1 MNEGPLRELASG
13 VDALYLSGHCEPT
26 LAFLARLEAT
36 RELAELLNEPMEL
49 YVGGLGFKLA
59 PHGWGRY
66 RYLLV
71 HELGRVGVSTSQH
84 LPPVRVQPRSE
95 LLHAVGPVAT
105 VQGFTA
111 VLAEDCP
118 DMVFTVT
125 RVDLFSD
132 WQGLQLDSDCRSQ
145 FSCRAATSRSFE
157 VGGVVSGL
165 DFGRRSTKTFSAR
178 IYDKTAEIARSG
190 ADWWKGVWGDSYRQ
204 GEQVWR
210 VEFEIGRD
218 GLAGFGLA
226 TPAQVLAATSDLW
239 RYATEEWLT
248 YRVACSDQTRS
259 RWDVAPE
266 WRQIRRAS
274 LRAEPLGLNRIAAGK
289 KAGSLRRIMPPLA
302 GYLAAFAALIGTYDI
317 EGTLQA
323 LDRHLRDDEIAR
335 STPFRERICRR
346 RAEVGSR

>member
-1 MNEGPLRELASG
+1 MSAPETASPAAEIDATLHVAREAGTSHGPLRELASG
-13 VDALYLSGHCEPT
+13 IDALYLSGHCEPT
-26 LAFLARLEAT
+26 PGFLARLEAT
-36 RELAELLNEPMEL
+36 RELAELVNEPMEL

-105 VQGFTA
+105 VEGFA
-111 VLAEDCP
+111 GVLAEDCP
-118 DMVFTVT
+118 DIVFTVT

-132 WQGLQLDSDCRSQ
+132 WQGLQLDSDCRSR

-178 IYDKTAEIARSG
+178 IYDKTAEIERSG
-190 ADWWKGVWGDSYRQ
+190 ADWWKGVWGDAYRHA
-204 GEQVWR
+204 EQVWR
-210 VEFEIGRD
+210 VEVEIGRD
-218 GLAGFGLA
+218 GLASFGLA

-248 YRVACSDQTRS
+248 YRVACGDQTRS
-259 RWDVAPE
+259 RWDVAPG
-266 WRQIRRAS
+266 WRRDPSAPRFVPIRS
-274 LRAEPLGLNRIAAGK
+274 GSIA
-289 KAGSLRRIMPPLA
+289 LPPA
-302 GYLAAFAALIGTYDI
+302 
-317 EGTLQA
+317 
-323 LDRHLRDDEIAR
+323 
-335 STPFRERICRR
+335 RR
-346 RAEVGSR
+346 RAHCGGSCRLSPVTWPPLPP